1 MSNCTTLT
9 EKYPKVGV
17 LYVEKAIPQFIR
29 CLLLRLREADLSYGE
44 IGSRINTERSTVKKI
59 IDGTWYPKTRRA
71 QNILLSNVFKIKIS
85 DFELKEG
92 IKGGM
97 SYGDGTN

>member
-9 EKYPKVGV
+9 EKYPKIGV
-17 LYVEKAIPQFIR
+17 LYVEKAIPEFIR
-29 CLLLRLREADLSYGE
+29 CLLLRLREAGLSYGE
-44 IGSRINTERSTVKKI
+44 IGLRVNTERSTVKKI

-85 DFELKEG
+85 DFEELKGEETGDARG
-92 IKGGM
+92 IC
-97 SYGDGTN
+97 